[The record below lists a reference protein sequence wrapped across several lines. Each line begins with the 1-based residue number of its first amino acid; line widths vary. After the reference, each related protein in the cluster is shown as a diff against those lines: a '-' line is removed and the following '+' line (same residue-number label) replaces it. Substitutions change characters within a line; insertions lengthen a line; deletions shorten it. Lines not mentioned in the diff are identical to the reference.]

1 METISFGPDEKMKF
15 TEPLDTWLSAGLRDF
30 AVPEAVGSSARV
42 FNLEYKPLSG
52 DYANSPAI
60 KIMRSDKTH
69 YALPLFDS
77 EIQILSKMS
86 DVTGVTPMLGLGFVK
101 IDEIIW
107 PDEIAPLSTSLQI
120 KASAD
125 QVSGSFDLYQP
136 KESEAILEQ
145 LNTRVTEGWLA
156 AIVLPR
162 RWEDNLYLRC
172 DAGYTR
178 GEFHRSFSVLDALR
192 AARQICDIM
201 QEAHQRN
208 IVYLDHKALHYYWNE
223 PRQQVYV
230 LDWNIGRQITNGNS
244 TEVYAFDVL
253 QFSARAMHHLLT
265 GRQAPGSVKVGPNR
279 PEDIQNAPHHYEPVW
294 TYDDQKRLNQDELDF
309 LGAAIEGQYQTFSGL
324 AEDLQSLYN
333 QRQSQS

>member
-1 METISFGPDEKMKF
+1 MENISFGPNEKMKL

-42 FNLEYKPLSG
+42 FTLAYTPLSG
-52 DYANSPAI
+52 DYANNPAI
-60 KIMRSDKTH
+60 KIMRPDKAQ
-69 YALPLFDS
+69 YALPLFES
-77 EIQILSKMS
+77 EIRILAKMQ
-86 DVTGVTPMLGLGFVK
+86 DVTGMTPMVGLGFVK
-101 IDEIIW
+101 ADEGHW
-107 PDEIAPLSTSLQI
+107 PDEIAPLSTSLETE
-120 KASAD
+120 ASANALI
-125 QVSGSFDLYQP
+125 GSFELYTLE
-136 KESEAILEQ
+136 ESETMLEQ
-145 LNTRVTEGWLA
+145 LEARTEEGWLA

-178 GEFHRSFSVLDALR
+178 GEFHRSFLVIDALR

-201 QEAHQRN
+201 QNAHDRN
-208 IVYLDHKALHYYWNE
+208 IIYLDHKALHYYWNE

-230 LDWNIGRQITNGNS
+230 LDWNIGRMINNGNAE
-244 TEVYAFDVL
+244 EVYAFDVL
-253 QFSARAMHHLLT
+253 QFSARALHHLLT

-279 PEDIQNAPHHYEPVW
+279 PEDIQNAPHEYEPVW

-309 LGAAIEGQYQTFSGL
+309 LTAAIQGKYQTFSEL
-324 AEDLQSLYN
+324 AQELQSLYN